1 MRTLVSILMF
11 TAVVALNSA
20 IAQRGP
26 DVLLLNRVAL
36 ESAQKAFQATPQNI
50 SPAVKK
56 LLKDAAKVLDTK
68 PVSVMLKQQVPPS
81 GDKHD
86 FMSLAPYWW
95 PDTTKPNGLPY
106 IRRDGER
113 NPEYETVGDNHNLDV
128 MVNSVETLAL
138 SFAVTQDERYA
149 QKAIHDL
156 KVWFLDEAT
165 HMNPNLNYAQA
176 VKGINDGRGI
186 GIIETYSFRHLIDA
200 LILLQ
205 QSKEWTPAFD
215 RDIRSWFKKYIEW
228 LQESPNGRDESREK
242 NNHGSAYDVQ
252 ASCIALFL
260 GQKEVARK
268 IIAGVG
274 ATRIAIQVEPDG
286 SQPLEL
292 ARTKS
297 WGYSNMNLDALLELA
312 HLGDRVGVDLWHFK
326 TPDGRSIQ
334 NAVDFL
340 MPYAVGKKKW
350 TYTQIVP
357 FHPGRMYYALTVAA
371 MKFKDIA
378 YVDAANAVLDDDVR
392 SSKVMF
398 SIPSH

>member
-1 MRTLVSILMF
+1 
-11 TAVVALNSA
+11 
-20 IAQRGP
+20 
-26 DVLLLNRVAL
+26 
-36 ESAQKAFQATPQNI
+36 
-50 SPAVKK
+50 
-56 LLKDAAKVLDTK
+56 
-68 PVSVMLKQQVPPS
+68 
-81 GDKHD
+81 
-86 FMSLAPYWW
+86 
-95 PDTTKPNGLPY
+95 
-106 IRRDGER
+106 
-113 NPEYETVGDNHNLDV
+113 VGDNHNLDV
-128 MVNSVETLAL
+128 TVNSVETLAL
-138 SFAVTQDERYA
+138 SFAVTRDERYA

-215 RDIRSWFKKYIEW
+215 RDIRAWFKNYLEW
-228 LQESPNGRDESREK
+228 LQESPNGKDESREK

-260 GQKEVARK
+260 GQKDVARK

-274 ATRIAIQVEPDG
+274 TTRIAVQVEPDG

-334 NAVDFL
+334 KAVDFL

-350 TYTQIVP
+350 TFAQIVP
-357 FHPGRMYYALTVAA
+357 FHPGRMYYALKVAA
-371 MKFKDIA
+371 MKFKVNA
-378 YVDAANAVLDDDVR
+378 YVDAANAVLDDEVR

-398 SIPSH
+398 SLPPL